1 GPEPEAVREHLA
13 ARLPEF
19 MVPAAVVVLGSF
31 PLTVNGK
38 IDRAAL
44 PAPEF
49 TGNKAGREPR
59 TEAERVLCELFA
71 EILGLD
77 RAGADDSFFG
87 LGGDSIL
94 SMQLAARARR
104 RGVVFGAKDVFEQET
119 PAGIAAVAERAEQPR
134 ADRADGVG

>member
-1 GPEPEAVREHLA
+1 QLA

-19 MVPAAVVVLGSF
+19 MVPAAVLVLDRL

-38 IDRAAL
+38 VDRAAL
-44 PAPEF
+44 PAPES
-49 TGNKAGREPR
+49 TAKPAGRAPR
-59 TEAERVLCELFA
+59 TAAERVLCDLFA

-77 RAGADDSFFG
+77 RVGADDSFLE

-104 RGVVFGAKDVFEQET
+104 ADVVFGAKDVFERKT
-119 PAGIAAVAERAEQPR
+119 PAGIAAIAERGGRPR
-134 ADRADGVG
+134 ADRADGVGEI